1 MAQAPAEYHFFN
13 TALYVGDLDSSVTE
27 DQLYDHFNVLLYTAK
42 ALNELNFSV
51 LKGKPIRVMY
61 SNRDPTLRRTG
72 AANLFIKNLDK
83 SIDHKDLFDV
93 FATFGNILSCKV
105 ARDASGVSKGHA
117 FVQFDNEASAKEATD
132 RLNGM
137 LLNDKK
143 VYVGP
148 FMRKKDREAVPSGD
162 ANFSNVYVK
171 NLSHKIT
178 DAELGTIFGEYGP
191 ITSAAVMKDAEGRS
205 KGFGFVN
212 FTNAAAARAR
222 DALDGK
228 TFDGRQW
235 YVGKAQRKTERELEL
250 KERHEQNWK
259 RQPYKQARDALDG
272 KTFDGRQWYVG
283 KAQRK
288 TERELELKERHE
300 QNWKRQP
307 YKQGRKSG
315 CIRTGRDPSSRTYEI
330 IPPVNWGIRIVP
342 EKKAFV
348 IERFGKYVK
357 TLPSGIHF
365 LIPFVDRIAYVHS
378 LKEEAINIPDQ
389 SAITK
394 DNVTILI
401 DGVLYVKI
409 VDPKLASY
417 GVENPIYAVIQLAQT
432 TMRSEL
438 GKITLDKT
446 FEERDTLNEKIV
458 EAINVAAKSWG
469 LECLRYEIRDISP
482 PRGVR
487 AAMEMQAEAER
498 KTRAQILEYEGERQA
513 HINIADGKKSS
524 VILASEDTRMD
535 QVNRAQGEA
544 EAILAKA
551 KATAEGLAHVSASLK
566 ENGGPEAA
574 SLRIAEQYIQAFSN
588 IAKEGT
594 TMLLP
599 SSASNPAQQG
609 APPRILTYPTR
620 PPEMTPQLLYG
631 QTHRAIITQ
640 TAFGFQQQFFG
651 GGTGPAPVF
660 YPVLLPPPRGPQEAD
675 GSKGPIYHNPPPA
688 PNAQNIR
695 PEPKGTA
702 EEMPPFI
709 GTGQPIPIQALAAAV
724 ANATTPD
731 QQRILLGETLFPLV
745 EKLVRDAAPKV
756 TGMLLEMDHAEV
768 LHLIESPDAL
778 DTKVTD
784 AMYLLRKFEEIK
796 QSID

>member
-1 MAQAPAEYHFFN
+1 MAQAPAEDHFFN
-13 TALYVGDLDSSVTE
+13 TALYVGDLDSNVTE
-27 DQLYDHFNVLLYTAK
+27 DQLYDHFNVVAQVVSIRICRDSLTQKSLGYGYVNFSNVQDGLIFAFFVALLAAK

-51 LKGKPIRVMY
+51 LEGKPIRVMY

-72 AANLFIKNLDK
+72 AANLFIKVPFADSSPLMSIIESFSACSLNLNLDK

-212 FTNAAAARAR
+212 FTNAADAARAR

-259 RQPYKQARDALDG
+259 P
-272 KTFDGRQWYVG
+272 
-283 KAQRK
+283 
-288 TERELELKERHE
+288 
-300 QNWKRQP
+300 QP
-307 YKQGRKSG
+307 YKQGTNLYIKNLDSSIGDEELKEIFSG
-315 CIRTGRDPSSRTYEI
+315 FGTITSSKIMRDPNG
-330 IPPVNWGIRIVP
+330 VNKGYGFVAYTNPEDANRALASMNGQMIAGKPLYVSLA
-342 EKKAFV
+342 EKK
-348 IERFGKYVK
+348 E
-357 TLPSGIHF
+357 
-365 LIPFVDRIAYVHS
+365 DRRA
-378 LKEEAINIPDQ
+378 
-389 SAITK
+389 
-394 DNVTILI
+394 
-401 DGVLYVKI
+401 
-409 VDPKLASY
+409 
-417 GVENPIYAVIQLAQT
+417 
-432 TMRSEL
+432 R
-438 GKITLDKT
+438 
-446 FEERDTLNEKIV
+446 
-458 EAINVAAKSWG
+458 
-469 LECLRYEIRDISP
+469 LEVQFSQ
-482 PRGVR
+482 
-487 AAMEMQAEAER
+487 M
-498 KTRAQILEYEGERQA
+498 
-513 HINIADGKKSS
+513 
-524 VILASEDTRMD
+524 
-535 QVNRAQGEA
+535 
-544 EAILAKA
+544 
-551 KATAEGLAHVSASLK
+551 
-566 ENGGPEAA
+566 
-574 SLRIAEQYIQAFSN
+574 RIAEMRPQFS
-588 IAKEGT
+588 
-594 TMLLP
+594 L
-599 SSASNPAQQG
+599 G
-609 APPRILTYPTR
+609 APPRILTYPMR

-631 QTHRAIITQ
+631 QPHRAIITQ

-660 YPVLLPPPRGPQEAD
+660 YPVLLPPPRGPQEAGPMRLPILPQQVLFCIPLVIPLYFPFSIAD
-675 GSKGPIYHNPPPA
+675 VDTCCCGFQMGPRGPIYHNPPPA
-688 PNAQNIR
+688 PNAQNIP

-709 GTGQPIPIQALAAAV
+709 GTGQPMPIQALAAAV

-731 QQRILLGETLFPLV
+731 QKRILLGETLFPLV

-796 QSID
+796 QSIDQLTVSE

>member
-1 MAQAPAEYHFFN
+1 M
-13 TALYVGDLDSSVTE
+13 
-27 DQLYDHFNVLLYTAK
+27 
-42 ALNELNFSV
+42 
-51 LKGKPIRVMY
+51 
-61 SNRDPTLRRTG
+61 RDPNG
-72 AANLFIKNLDK
+72 VNKGYGF
-83 SIDHKDLFDV
+83 
-93 FATFGNILSCKV
+93 V
-105 ARDASGVSKGHA
+105 AYT
-117 FVQFDNEASAKEATD
+117 NPE
-132 RLNGM
+132 
-137 LLNDKK
+137 
-143 VYVGP
+143 
-148 FMRKKDREAVPSGD
+148 D
-162 ANFSNVYVK
+162 ANRAV
-171 NLSHKIT
+171 
-178 DAELGTIFGEYGP
+178 
-191 ITSAAVMKDAEGRS
+191 SALVAIL
-205 KGFGFVN
+205 
-212 FTNAAAARAR
+212 
-222 DALDGK
+222 AL
-228 TFDGRQW
+228 
-235 YVGKAQRKTERELEL
+235 L
-250 KERHEQNWK
+250 
-259 RQPYKQARDALDG
+259 
-272 KTFDGRQWYVG
+272 
-283 KAQRK
+283 
-288 TERELELKERHE
+288 
-300 QNWKRQP
+300 
-307 YKQGRKSG
+307 
-315 CIRTGRDPSSRTYEI
+315 SRTYEI

-498 KTRAQILEYEGERQA
+498 KTRAQVLESEGERQA

-566 ENGGPEAA
+566 ENRGPEAA

-588 IAKEGT
+588 IAKEVQFSQ
-594 TMLLP
+594 MRIAEMRPQFSL
-599 SSASNPAQQG
+599 G

-660 YPVLLPPPRGPQEAD
+660 YPVLLPPPRGPQEAGPMRLPILPQQVLFCIPLVIPLYFPFSIAD
-675 GSKGPIYHNPPPA
+675 VDTCCCGFQMGPRGPIYHNPPPA

-784 AMYLLRKFEEIK
+784 AMYLLRKFE
-796 QSID
+796 

>member
-1 MAQAPAEYHFFN
+1 MAQAPAEDHFFN

-27 DQLYDHFNVLLYTAK
+27 DQPYDHFNVVAQVVSIRICRDSLTQKSLGYGYVNFSNVQDAAK

-61 SNRDPTLRRTG
+61 SNRDPTLRWTG
-72 AANLFIKNLDK
+72 AANLLIKNLDK

-117 FVQFDNEASAKEATD
+117 FVQFDNEDSAKEATD

-148 FMRKKDREAVPSGD
+148 FMRKKDREVVPSGD

-171 NLSHKIT
+171 NLSHKIM

-212 FTNAAAARAR
+212 FTNVVAAARAR

-228 TFDGRQW
+228 TFDGMQW

-259 RQPYKQARDALDG
+259 P
-272 KTFDGRQWYVG
+272 
-283 KAQRK
+283 
-288 TERELELKERHE
+288 
-300 QNWKRQP
+300 QP
-307 YKQGRKSG
+307 YKQGTNLYIKNLDSSIGDEELKEIFSG
-315 CIRTGRDPSSRTYEI
+315 FGTITSSKIMRDPNG
-330 IPPVNWGIRIVP
+330 VNKGYGFVAYTNPEDANRALASMNGQMIAGKPLYVSLA
-342 EKKAFV
+342 EKK
-348 IERFGKYVK
+348 E
-357 TLPSGIHF
+357 
-365 LIPFVDRIAYVHS
+365 DRRAR
-378 LKEEAINIPDQ
+378 LKVQ
-389 SAITK
+389 FS
-394 DNVTILI
+394 
-401 DGVLYVKI
+401 
-409 VDPKLASY
+409 
-417 GVENPIYAVIQLAQT
+417 Q
-432 TMRSEL
+432 M
-438 GKITLDKT
+438 
-446 FEERDTLNEKIV
+446 
-458 EAINVAAKSWG
+458 
-469 LECLRYEIRDISP
+469 
-482 PRGVR
+482 
-487 AAMEMQAEAER
+487 
-498 KTRAQILEYEGERQA
+498 
-513 HINIADGKKSS
+513 
-524 VILASEDTRMD
+524 
-535 QVNRAQGEA
+535 
-544 EAILAKA
+544 
-551 KATAEGLAHVSASLK
+551 
-566 ENGGPEAA
+566 
-574 SLRIAEQYIQAFSN
+574 RIAEMRPQFS
-588 IAKEGT
+588 
-594 TMLLP
+594 L
-599 SSASNPAQQG
+599 G
-609 APPRILTYPTR
+609 APPRILTYPMR

-640 TAFGFQQQFFG
+640 IAFGFQQQFFG

-660 YPVLLPPPRGPQEAD
+660 YPVLLPPPRGPQEA
-675 GSKGPIYHNPPPA
+675 GPM
-688 PNAQNIR
+688 R
-695 PEPKGTA
+695 L
-702 EEMPPFI
+702 
-709 GTGQPIPIQALAAAV
+709 PILPQQALAAAV

-731 QQRILLGETLFPLV
+731 QQRIVRPVSGLLGETLFPLV

-796 QSID
+796 QSIDQVTVSEGQST